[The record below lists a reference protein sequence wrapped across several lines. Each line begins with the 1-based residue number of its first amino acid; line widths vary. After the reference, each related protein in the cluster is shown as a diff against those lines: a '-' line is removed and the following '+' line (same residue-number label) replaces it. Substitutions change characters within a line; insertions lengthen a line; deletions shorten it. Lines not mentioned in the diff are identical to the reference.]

1 MCIYLGQVDPR
12 SLLHFQELLP
22 TMSTNTPS
30 NPEDHVPLPVAPEE
44 TVGAQSSESEPSD
57 PPENLSDPVLPAV
70 PKETV
75 GAQSSESELSDPPE
89 YLSDPVLPAVPE
101 ETVGAQSSEYE
112 LLDPPESSVDEG
124 KEEDLDD
131 DTENDAFHHS
141 YHNPPDPE
149 SNVSGAGASATGTTV
164 SNTQE
169 IDYHSDPCGNCSAP
183 SSLDCVCRDMRYCSP
198 ECLAAHKRQ
207 HEDICYAFRTQRP
220 RPNDLHHRGIL
231 LPHNSRDLRFV
242 WIFSESM
249 LSNFGLSELAPLAGI
264 THVTDTTKGRWGGND
279 RQLSIIGWQQ
289 NHFNRSLSYLLGWE
303 SKVWR
308 GTVLVKAFV
317 EQEIEPL
324 ESGVHED
331 EGTTQVRTKRVPVDA
346 GTRDVEG
353 FLRYC
358 HLFRREIE

>member
-44 TVGAQSSESEPSD
+44 TAGAQSSGSELSD
-57 PPENLSDPVLPAV
+57 PPDNLSDPVLPA
-70 PKETV
+70 
-75 GAQSSESELSDPPE
+75 A
-89 YLSDPVLPAVPE
+89 PE
-101 ETVGAQSSEYE
+101 ETVGAQSSGSE
-112 LLDPPESSVDEG
+112 LSDPPESSADEG
-124 KEEDLDD
+124 NEENLDD

-169 IDYHSDPCGNCSAP
+169 IDDHSDLCGNCSAP

-207 HEDICYAFRTQRP
+207 HEDICYAFRTQKS

-242 WIFSESM
+242 WIFSDTISP
-249 LSNFGLSELAPLAGI
+249 SYFGLSELAPLAGI
-264 THVTDTTKGRWGGND
+264 KHVTDTTSGRWGGKD
-279 RQLSIIGWQQ
+279 GQLSITGWQQ
-289 NHFNRSLSYLLGWE
+289 DHYNRSLSYLLGWE

-324 ESGVHED
+324 ESGVQED
-331 EGTTQVRTKRVPVDA
+331 EETTQVRTKRVPVDA
-346 GTRDVEG
+346 GTRDVDG

-358 HLFRREIE
+358 HLFRRDIEEAPRD